1 MAKTSTGWLLIAWS
15 SILLLIGGVLVFWQF
30 GVTLR
35 LINTPSTSLQ
45 QLILPIVLFS
55 IAYYLFVR
63 PGLNALKRGRRHLK
77 GAHIHSVEDV
87 LEKPIV
93 LYLRS
98 FIDDDTFDDLSR
110 SNRPVDPVSQMFIF
124 PKTTEQQLEDL
135 FESVGPVVCIGD
147 PREKLPQL
155 GAQRMY
161 FRDASSNWQIEARKL
176 MRASKLILM
185 RAGNSPGLLWEL
197 RTVFEEVPLQRMVFL
212 FIRRRDSSFANFTKE
227 LEKLIQEY
235 SGTQFEVPYLE
246 EPPLTWWQKLY
257 KSQKIYGTIVYFDE
271 AGKPQALPLEDS
283 LKKQPFRARRSAQF
297 AHALRL
303 ALRPAYQSLNID
315 LPKPSIN
322 PLYLFG
328 GFAIA
333 ALGLLLLWQEVL
345 QPWLMG

>member
-1 MAKTSTGWLLIAWS
+1 MAKTSTGWLLIVWS
-15 SILLLIGGVLVFWQF
+15 TILLLIGGLLVFWPF
-30 GVTLR
+30 GVVLR
-35 LINTPSTSLQ
+35 LMNTSDSTFQ
-45 QLILPIVLFS
+45 QLLFPILVLT
-55 IAYYLFVR
+55 IGYYLFVR
-63 PGLNALKRGRRHLK
+63 PGLRALKRARQHFAGVRAPVVDDILQQ
-77 GAHIHSVEDV
+77 
-87 LEKPIV
+87 PIV

-161 FRDASSNWQIEARKL
+161 FRDEGSNWQEEARKL
-176 MRASKLILM
+176 MRASKLVIM
-185 RAGNSPGLLWEL
+185 RAGNSAGLLWEL
-197 RTVFEEVPLQRMVFL
+197 RTIFEEVPLQKMIFL
-212 FIRRRDSSFANFTKE
+212 FIRRRDSSFAEFKKE
-227 LEKLIQEY
+227 LEQLIQKN
-235 SGTQFEVPYLE
+235 SGTHFEVPYLE

-257 KSQKIYGTIVYFDE
+257 KSQKVYGTIVYFDE
-271 AGKPQALPLEDS
+271 NQQPQALPLEDAI
-283 LKKQPFRARRSAQF
+283 KKQPFRARRSAQF

-303 ALRPAYQSLNID
+303 ALRPAYQSLGID

-322 PLYLFG
+322 PLYLLG
-328 GFAIA
+328 GFVLV

-345 QPWLMG
+345 HPWLIG

>member
-1 MAKTSTGWLLIAWS
+1 MAKTSTGWLLMVWS
-15 SILLLIGGVLVFWQF
+15 AILLLIGGFLVFWPF
-30 GVTLR
+30 GVVLR
-35 LINTPSTSLQ
+35 LMNTPDSTFQ
-45 QLILPIVLFS
+45 QLIVPIIVL
-55 IAYYLFVR
+55 AAGYYLFVR
-63 PGLNALKRGRRHLK
+63 PGLAALKRARRHFAGVRSL
-77 GAHIHSVEDV
+77 AVEDT
-87 LEKPIV
+87 LREPIV

-98 FIDDDTFDDLSR
+98 FIDDDTFDDLSLQ
-110 SNRPVDPVSQMFIF
+110 NRPVDPVSQMFIF

-161 FRDASSNWQIEARKL
+161 FRDEGSNWQAEARRL
-176 MRASKLILM
+176 MRASKLIIM

-197 RTVFEEVPLQRMVFL
+197 RTIFEEVPLQKMIFL
-212 FIRRRDSSFANFTKE
+212 FIRRRDSSFADFRKQ
-227 LEKLIQEY
+227 LEQLIEEF
-235 SGTQFEVPYLE
+235 SGTHFEVPYLE

-271 AGKPQALPLEDS
+271 NQQPQALPLEDGS
-283 LKKQPFRARRSAQF
+283 KKQPFRARRSAQF

-303 ALRPAYQSLNID
+303 ALRPAYQSLGVA

-322 PLYLFG
+322 PLFLFG
-328 GFAIA
+328 GFVLA

-345 QPWLMG
+345 QPWLTG